1 MAMADDILLADA
13 AWTIPSDVSLEY
25 LAESRDRPAK
35 VAIVF
40 MVCGALMIFCLYART
55 WLVKIIGMDDILTV
69 VTMV

>member
-40 MVCGALMIFCLYART
+40 MSAEH
-55 WLVKIIGMDDILTV
+55 
-69 VTMV
+69 